1 MNFLKNIPPSVILV
15 LFIQGIYFIDFQSK
29 LDGAV
34 AQNSKDIVRNQAKID
49 TLNESV
55 QGQQV
60 SLARIDQNIVHI
72 REIMER
78 SLSAD

>member
-1 MNFLKNIPPSVILV
+1 MQFLKNIPPSVILV
-15 LFIQGIYFIDFQSK
+15 LFIQGIYFIDFQSS

-60 SLARIDQNIVHI
+60 SLARIDQNILHI

>member
-1 MNFLKNIPPSVILV
+1 MQFLKNIPPSVILV
-15 LFIQGIYFIDFQSK
+15 LFIQGIYFIDFQSS

-49 TLNESV
+49 ALNESV